1 MKKNIMLIG
10 VLTLGF
16 SLCLNTYS
24 LKLEKNEQSENQET
38 TIKNDASIIN
48 IIKKISKIS
57 DITKENESVTTNQT
71 DSVVKEEPKV
81 QETIQQPVKNNQIIV
96 KPSPK
101 PEKIG
106 TLGRL
111 YLPTINYSVA
121 VYYANV
127 YNNEE
132 YNAQTIVDNEDSAAY
147 YQLGNKY
154 IIADHYYQGFK
165 KIINLSV
172 GDEAHI
178 KMNDGTIKK
187 YHLENKLVGQNT
199 SVDLTDEAGNSIQ
212 TMDGTLVMYTC
223 YGSDKTIMITL
234 WNEIL

>member
-1 MKKNIMLIG
+1 MKKNMILIG
-10 VLTLGF
+10 MLTLGF

-24 LKLEKNEQSENQET
+24 LKLEKTEEQSNKQET
-38 TIKNDASIIN
+38 TIKNNASIIN
-48 IIKKISKIS
+48 IVKKIS
-57 DITKENESVTTNQT
+57 DITKESSTTNKT
-71 DSVVKEEPKV
+71 ASVVKEEPKV
-81 QETIQQPVKNNQIIV
+81 QETIQQPAKNNQIIV

-101 PEKIG
+101 PEKLG